1 MAVDSSLR
9 IVAPMPKAE
18 TVHLVDG
25 SGQFHRAFHAIRGLA
40 TSKGLPTNATYG
52 FTTML
57 RKLIEDEKPEH
68 MAVVFDPPGKT
79 FRHAEFAGYKANRPP
94 MDKDLA
100 LQLPYIRRVCE
111 ALRMPVV
118 EVAGFEADD
127 VIATL
132 ARQAVERG
140 IEVVVV
146 SADKDLLQLVAEH
159 VRVLNPGREGS
170 GSTSFDRRAVEEKW
184 GVPPERI
191 VDVLALVGDSVD
203 NVPGV
208 AGIGD
213 KGARDLVREFGSVE
227 AVLENA
233 DKVKRAAYREGLL
246 AHRAEA
252 LLSKQLATLRRDVP
266 VELDLD
272 GLRFAGP
279 DNAAAH
285 ALFKELE
292 FQVLAREYAP
302 ELPNLTA
309 DHRLAATTA
318 DVEAVVAEARSAG
331 RLALGVVVTSEQAM
345 RAHPLGLALSWAAG
359 RSAYVPLGHSA
370 LDLPQALPRAEA
382 IAALRPLLEDP
393 ALAKVSAHA
402 KRDTVVLERLGA
414 RVAGLRFDTLL
425 AAYLLDPGRRA
436 YALED
441 IAMEHLGERRA
452 PGTDGIAAADAA
464 ADPTSRSAGAEAEL
478 VLRLEPAMKARL
490 AAEGLITIYE
500 SMEMPLVA
508 VLADME
514 RAGVKVDTK
523 LLAGMSRDMDTQLQV
538 LTVEI
543 HRLAKGEFNINSP
556 VQMREVLFER
566 LGMKSAKKTAKT
578 RAASTAE
585 DVLEEL
591 ALVHELP
598 RKILE
603 YRSVQKLKSTYVD
616 SLPEMVNPE
625 TGRIHATFNQAVAAT
640 GRLSATEPNLQ
651 NIPIRTP
658 EGRRI
663 REAFVAEPGHLLLS
677 ADYSQIE
684 LRVLA
689 HLSGDP
695 TLIDT
700 FRKNED
706 VHDRTSLEIFGP
718 LSPIPKDEQRRISK
732 MVNYALLYGKTAFSL
747 AKDIGVSRGEAAAFI
762 DAYFARYSKVR
773 AFIDDTIAQARET
786 GQVRTLLGRLRRL
799 PDLRSKNVPVRMEAE
814 RQAMNTPVQG
824 SAADL
829 IKRAMIDLHAELQ
842 QRKLRSRLILQIHDE
857 LLLEVPEAEA
867 EEAKQLVT
875 RIMEG
880 ALALDVPLVADARL
894 GRNWAEVH

>member
-1 MAVDSSLR
+1 
-9 IVAPMPKAE
+9 MPRGQ
-18 TVHLVDG
+18 TLYLVDG

-57 RKLIEDEKPEH
+57 RKLLEDEKPERV
-68 MAVVFDPPGKT
+68 AVVFDPPGRT
-79 FRHAEFAGYKANRPP
+79 FRHEQYAGYKANRPP

-111 ALRMPVV
+111 ALRMPVI
-118 EVAGFEADD
+118 EVPGFEADD

-132 ARQAVERG
+132 VRQALERDL
-140 IEVVVV
+140 EVVVV
-146 SADKDLLQLVAEH
+146 SADKDLLQLVADH

-170 GSTSFDRRAVEEKW
+170 GSTSFDQKAVEAKW

-191 VDVLALVGDSVD
+191 VDVLALVGDAVD
-203 NVPGV
+203 NIPGV

-213 KGARDLVREFGSVE
+213 KGARDLVREFGPVE
-227 AVLENA
+227 AVLDNA
-233 DKVKRAAYREGLL
+233 DKVKRAAYREGLK

-266 VELDLD
+266 VALDLAA
-272 GLRFAGP
+272 LEFVGP
-279 DNAAAH
+279 DAAAAH

-292 FQVLAREYAP
+292 FQALAREYAP
-302 ELPNLTA
+302 EVAAVTA
-309 DHRLAATTA
+309 QHTLATTLA
-318 DVEAVVAEARSAG
+318 DVEAIARDAFAAG

-345 RAHPLGLALSWAAG
+345 RAHPLGLALSWAPG
-359 RSAYVPLGHSA
+359 RSAYVPLGHSPI
-370 LDLPQALPRAEA
+370 DLPQAPERGAA
-382 IAALRPLLEDP
+382 IEALRPLLED
-393 ALAKVSAHA
+393 AAVAKASAHA
-402 KRDTVVLERLGA
+402 KRDTVVLGRLGA
-414 RVAGLRFDTLL
+414 RVEGLGFDALV
-425 AAYLLDPGRRA
+425 AAYLLDPGRRT

-441 IAMEHLGERRA
+441 IAMEHLGERRP

-464 ADPTSRSAGAEAEL
+464 ADPTSATAGSEAEL
-478 VLRLEPAMKARL
+478 VLRLVQPMQQRL
-490 AAEGLITIYE
+490 EAEGLRAIYD

-508 VLADME
+508 VLAEME
-514 RAGVKVDTK
+514 RAGVKVDTQR
-523 LLAGMSRDMDTQLQV
+523 LNRMSRDMDAQLQA
-538 LTVEI
+538 LTLEI

-556 VQMREVLFER
+556 AQLREVLFDR
-566 LGMKSAKKTAKT
+566 LGMKSARKTAKT

-616 SLPEMVNPE
+616 ALPELVNPE

-651 NIPIRTP
+651 NIPIRTS

-663 REAFVAEPGHLLLS
+663 REAFVAEPAHLLLS

-700 FRKNED
+700 FRKGED
-706 VHDRTSLEIFGP
+706 VHDRTSREIFGP
-718 LSPIPKDEQRRISK
+718 LSPVPEDEQRRISK

-747 AKDIGVSRGEAAAFI
+747 AKDIGVSRGEAAEFI
-762 DAYFARYSKVR
+762 EAYFARYPRVR
-773 AFIDDTIAQARET
+773 GFIDETIARARET

-829 IKRAMIDLHAELQ
+829 IKRAMIDLAEALRRQ
-842 QRKLRSRLILQIHDE
+842 GMRSRLILQIHDE

-867 EEAKQLVT
+867 EAAKALVKQV
-875 RIMEG
+875 MEG
-880 ALALDVPLVADARL
+880 ALTLDVPLVADARL
-894 GRNWAEVH
+894 GRSWAEVH